1 MSMTVVIIYMFY
13 LQKIN
18 SLYNIEKILLEKILK
33 KIILL
38 FILILILSSCASKV
52 HLVEDSFYGSKFYQ
66 TDYVS
71 ITFWSATI
79 KFRLRNISGTDNIV
93 LEAQYITDG
102 SFNITEKSKV
112 VLKFSDGTF
121 LDLYYTS
128 LMPKTDTEVIY
139 GTSIYF
145 MDTAYVD
152 RSYSIQAEN
161 KITDMKTI
169 TDIRVETSDG
179 FKNFK
184 VKESAANDIIRL
196 YNEMKELLSK

>member
-1 MSMTVVIIYMFY
+1 M
-13 LQKIN
+13 
-18 SLYNIEKILLEKILK
+18 EKILK

-38 FILILILSSCASKV
+38 FILILILSSCAAKV

-79 KFRLRNISGTDNIV
+79 KFRLRNISGTDNII

-112 VLKFSDGTF
+112 VLKFSDSTF

-128 LMPKTDTEVIY
+128 LMPKTDT
-139 GTSIYF
+139 
-145 MDTAYVD
+145 
-152 RSYSIQAEN
+152 
-161 KITDMKTI
+161 
-169 TDIRVETSDG
+169 
-179 FKNFK
+179 
-184 VKESAANDIIRL
+184 
-196 YNEMKELLSK
+196 

>member
-196 YNEMKELLSK
+196 YNEIKELLSK

>member
-38 FILILILSSCASKV
+38 FILILILSSCAAKV

-79 KFRLRNISGTDNIV
+79 KFRLRNISGTDNII
-93 LEAQYITDG
+93 LEVQYITDG

-112 VLKFSDGTF
+112 VLKFSDSTF